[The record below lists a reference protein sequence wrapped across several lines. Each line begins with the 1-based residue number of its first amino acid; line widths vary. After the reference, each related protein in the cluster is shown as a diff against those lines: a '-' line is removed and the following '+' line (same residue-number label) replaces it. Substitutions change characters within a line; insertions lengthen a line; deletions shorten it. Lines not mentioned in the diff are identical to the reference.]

1 MKKNRIYYF
10 LLSLLGLQL
19 TSCNEVG
26 EDEYGCPYANFK
38 VQGLVV
44 SEKGEPLEDAKISV
58 DLENTYEK
66 NRNKNEDY
74 GDGDDYNI
82 YDDDYNI
89 KADATTNSSG
99 YFTFNKSE
107 TYCGSKPDNLRIITR
122 KFGYKNDTTN
132 LKIEASDYNGGKNWS
147 DGTVS
152 KKCKITLKKDD
163 SDNSN

>member
-1 MKKNRIYYF
+1 MKATRFYNL

-19 TSCNEVG
+19 TSCNVTE
-26 EDEYGCPYANFK
+26 EEYGCPYANFN

-44 SEKGEPLEDAKISV
+44 SEKGELLEDAKISV

-66 NRNKNEDY
+66 NRNKKEDY
-74 GDGDDYNI
+74 GYG
-82 YDDDYNI
+82 DDYNI
-89 KADATTNSSG
+89 KADVTTNSYG

-107 TYCGSKPDNLRIITR
+107 TYCGLKPDNLRIITR

-132 LKIEASDYNGGKNWS
+132 LKIEASDYSGGKNWS